1 MKISVKVGS
10 NQLSLNISKKTICD
24 DLIKMALIACKIGIA
39 QKKFFLP
46 TFTTII
52 EIDKSVKSKYG
63 LFERAIGI
71 ERQIDADE
79 NISQLWLKWNSGEQ
93 VSQMQF
99 IVKLLPTKSMLVQHK
114 IEKNCQNS
122 QRLFKHYKKQLK
134 TMKYS
139 FEQEHEYETIQ
150 NNVSYHQLV
159 NKSPTASS
167 VTYSISS
174 FASDE
179 KPLL

>member
-10 NQLSLNISKKTICD
+10 NQLSLNITKKTICS

-39 QKKFFLP
+39 QKRFFFQAFN
-46 TFTTII
+46 TI
-52 EIDKSVKSKYG
+52 EIDESIKNNYG

-71 ERQIDADE
+71 ERQIDANE

-93 VSQMQF
+93 VNQQMQF
-99 IVKLLPTKSMLVQHK
+99 IVKLLPTKSKLIQHK

-134 TMKYS
+134 TMRAYTP
-139 FEQEHEYETIQ
+139 EHEYETIEQ

-167 VTYSISS
+167 VTFSISS